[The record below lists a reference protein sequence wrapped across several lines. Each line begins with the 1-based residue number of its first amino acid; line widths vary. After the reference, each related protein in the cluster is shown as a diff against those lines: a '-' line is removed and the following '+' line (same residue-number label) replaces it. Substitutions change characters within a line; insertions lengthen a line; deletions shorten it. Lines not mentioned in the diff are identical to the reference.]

1 MIPALRLPIKSFLK
15 EHWQRKPLLVRQAL
29 PGLPELISREQLFAL
44 ARRDD
49 YDARLVL
56 QRDNQWTA
64 ETGPFA
70 VKRLNRLSQT
80 TPWALLVH
88 DVNHFSDELT
98 ELLLQFNFLSYA
110 RLDDVMVNYSPD
122 GGSVGPHFDSYDVF
136 LLQVGGRKRWQIST
150 QKDRAL
156 LPGSDL
162 KILADFRAEHEW
174 TLEPGDLLYLP
185 PGVCHHGI
193 ALEAGFTYSIGF
205 RAPSPTELAHGFLD
219 FLRDRTELAGTFSDA
234 GRARQKNPAALDSLM
249 AQWARCTLHG
259 LRWSN
264 QTVRTFLGEYLTEPK
279 MHVVFEPLDE
289 PTDPKTLRG
298 MIEKQGL
305 ILDRRTRLMFHGTM
319 IFINGESIK
328 LPQIS
333 AAMVALADTRRV
345 PPGAVFDASEYRLL
359 EAWLNHGWLAAG

>member
-29 PGLPELISREQLFAL
+29 PDLPELISREQLFAL
-44 ARRDD
+44 ARQDD

-64 ETGPFA
+64 EAGPFT

-98 ELLLQFNFLSYA
+98 ELLLRFSFISYA
-110 RLDDVMVNYSPD
+110 RLDDVMVNYSPA

-150 QKDRAL
+150 QNDRAL
-156 LPGSDL
+156 LPGADL

-185 PGVCHHGI
+185 PGVCHYGI

-205 RAPSPTELAHGFLD
+205 RAPSPTELAHAFLD
-219 FLRDRTELAGTFSDA
+219 FLRDRTDLVGAFSDA

-249 AQWARCTLHG
+249 AQWARSTLHG

-264 QTVRTFLGEYLTEPK
+264 HTVRTFLGGYLTEPK
-279 MHVVFEPLDE
+279 MHVVFDPLDE
-289 PTDPKTLRG
+289 PTDLESVRG
-298 MIEKQGL
+298 MIETHGL
-305 ILDRRTRLMFHGTM
+305 TLDRRTRMMFHGTM
-319 IFINGESIK
+319 VFINGESVRIAR
-328 LPQIS
+328 IS
-333 AAMVALADTRRV
+333 PAMIALADTRRV
-345 PPGAVFDASEYRLL
+345 PAGTVFHGSEYPLL
-359 EAWLNHGWLAAG
+359 EAWLNHGWLRIG